1 MNKRPFILY
10 TETIGLSGQLLNI
23 LYAMEYCERK
33 NQELY
38 ICCDTNMYGDL
49 RNYFEFDP
57 SIKFISGIPPGY
69 MFDQTHVDTA
79 HPNWDYVNAP
89 FYKQSI
95 NNYEKMCNQNIPFE
109 KLREYAKTLKPL
121 YNTVNPPSEPFD
133 AVLIRRGDKVT
144 SGDNGFIDNPVQEYF
159 KHTTLKNVFVMSDD
173 YSVIKEC
180 KYKNIISIT
189 PEYRRGFVS
198 IPFYKTPGSD
208 DPFISKSIEF
218 RIKDTRIFIN
228 EIYIAAH
235 SEKFVSNFKTSGAQF
250 VKLIHKDP
258 ENCVT
263 IV

>member
-1 MNKRPFILY
+1 MKRPLILY
-10 TETIGLSGQLLNI
+10 TETIGLSGQLRYI
-23 LYAMEYCERK
+23 LLAMEYCERN

-69 MFDQTHVDTA
+69 MVDQTNVDTA

-95 NNYEKMCNQNIPFE
+95 ENFDKIWNLKVPLE
-109 KLREYAKTLKPL
+109 KLREHAKTLKPL
-121 YNTVNPPSEPFD
+121 YNTVKPPSEPFD

-144 SGDNGFIDNPVQEYF
+144 SGDNGFIDNSASEYL
-159 KHTTLKNVFVMSDD
+159 KHTKLKDVFVMSDD
-173 YSVIKEC
+173 YSAVKEC
-180 KYKNIISIT
+180 TGKNIISIT

-208 DPFISKSIEF
+208 EPFIFKSADF
-218 RIKDTRIFIN
+218 RINDTRIFIN
-228 EIYIAAH
+228 EMYIAAE
-235 SEKFVSNFKTSGAQF
+235 SETFVSNFKTSGAQF
-250 VKLIHKDP
+250 IRLIHKNP
-258 ENCVT
+258 EKC
-263 IV
+263 IDI